1 MATKT
6 EQDNADAAFAEQ
18 FNSKDVEKQH
28 QSDDDAF
35 GLGTGGD
42 QDAGSA
48 APGTAVADD
57 AAAAGAVAA
66 PAAAAPAPE
75 DAERT
80 KALDDREAAL
90 AAREQELNG
99 REAAMKTTNVNE
111 EQTSTVVGAGAAKDD
126 AEDSGANDPAAALA
140 EDFGPEFVQ
149 LLKAFVLDVCKGH
162 VTDQLGGLQGQVQS
176 VIEDLQNQRNKEH
189 FKAIEAAHEKF
200 LDIIESQEF
209 TAWLDSLPQDKQ
221 TDMRQVME
229 AGSSQDII
237 DMLTDFKS
245 SKAAAGGDA
254 AGSDTAAESALNDAE
269 GVRSVGLRLP
279 TAPKESEDYAAAW
292 NQA

>member
-18 FNSKDVEKQH
+18 FNSADVEQQH

-35 GLGTGGD
+35 GLS
-42 QDAGSA
+42 AGSDQA
-48 APGTAVADD
+48 GG
-57 AAAAGAVAA
+57 AAAAGAGGADDAEAAGAAAA
-66 PAAAAPAPE
+66 PAAAAAAPE

-111 EQTSTVVGAGAAKDD
+111 EQTSTVAGAGKED

-149 LLKAFVLDVCKGH
+149 LLKAFILDVCKGH

-209 TAWLDSLPQDKQ
+209 TAWLESLPQDKQ

-237 DMLTDFKS
+237 DMLSDFKS

-254 AGSDTAAESALNDAE
+254 TGRDATDENALNNAE

>member
-6 EQDNADAAFAEQ
+6 EQDDADAAFAEQ

-35 GLGTGGD
+35 GLGAGGD
-42 QDAGSA
+42 QSAGA
-48 APGTAVADD
+48 GAPGTAVADD
-57 AAAAGAVAA
+57 AAAAGAVTAQ
-66 PAAAAPAPE
+66 AAAAPAPE

-111 EQTSTVVGAGAAKDD
+111 EQTSIVAGAGKED
-126 AEDSGANDPAAALA
+126 AEDSRANDPAAALA
-140 EDFGPEFVQ
+140 EDFGPDFVQ
-149 LLKAFVLDVCKGH
+149 LLKAFILDVCKGH
-162 VTDQLGGLQGQVQS
+162 VTEQLGGLQGQVQS

-221 TDMRQVME
+221 TDMRQVIE

-245 SKAAAGGDA
+245 SKAAASGSATGADA
-254 AGSDTAAESALNDAE
+254 ADENALNDAE

-279 TAPKESEDYAAAW
+279 TAPRESEDYAAAW